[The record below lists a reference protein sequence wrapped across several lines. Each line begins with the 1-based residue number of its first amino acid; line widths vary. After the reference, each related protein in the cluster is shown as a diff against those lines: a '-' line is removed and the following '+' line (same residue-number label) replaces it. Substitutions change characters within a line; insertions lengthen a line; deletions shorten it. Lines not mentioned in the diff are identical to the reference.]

1 MFVILTTKP
10 LNDGTKGFRF
20 HFGIRIN
27 GKILGKKGFVRRR
40 KLQSNGIKF
49 TQGDCMNAYHIG
61 KTTVYTEKSTNKTTA
76 RKFRHV
82 AG

>member
-1 MFVILTTKP
+1 MFVILATKP

-20 HFGIRIN
+20 NFF
-27 GKILGKKGFVRRR
+27 GKKGIVRQR
-40 KLQSNGIKF
+40 KLKSNGIKF
-49 TQGDCMNAYHIG
+49 TKGDCMNAYHFG
-61 KTTVYTEKSTNKTTA
+61 KTTVYTELSTNTTTG

>member
-1 MFVILTTKP
+1 MFVILATKP

-20 HFGIRIN
+20 NF
-27 GKILGKKGFVRRR
+27 LGKKGIVRRR

-49 TQGDCMNAYHIG
+49 VRGDCMNAYHIG
-61 KTTVYTEKSTNKTTA
+61 KTTVYTERSTNTTTG

>member
-1 MFVILTTKP
+1 MFVILATKP
-10 LNDGTKGFRF
+10 LNDGTNGFRF
-20 HFGIRIN
+20 KFLGNIVIVRI
-27 GKILGKKGFVRRR
+27 R

-61 KTTVYTEKSTNKTTA
+61 KTTVYTEKSSNTTTG

>member
-1 MFVILTTKP
+1 MFVILATKP

-27 GKILGKKGFVRRR
+27 GKILGKKGIYRKRSTVNRQGKSIGDIMNGYHFGKRSVYFEQTTPKR
-40 KLQSNGIKF
+40 KL
-49 TQGDCMNAYHIG
+49 YH
-61 KTTVYTEKSTNKTTA
+61 
-76 RKFRHV
+76 F

>member
-1 MFVILTTKP
+1 MFVILATKP

-20 HFGIRIN
+20 NFGIRIN
-27 GKILGKKGFVRRR
+27 GKILGKKGFVRQR

-49 TQGDCMNAYHIG
+49 TKGDCMNAYHFG
-61 KTTVYTEKSTNKTTA
+61 KTTVYTEQSVNKTTA
-76 RKFRHV
+76 RKFCHL

>member
-1 MFVILTTKP
+1 MFVILATKP

-20 HFGIRIN
+20 NFF
-27 GKILGKKGFVRRR
+27 GKKGIVRQR

-49 TQGDCMNAYHIG
+49 TKGDCMNAYHFG
-61 KTTVYTEKSTNKTTA
+61 KTTIYTEQPVNKTTA
-76 RKFRHV
+76 RKFCHL

>member
-1 MFVILTTKP
+1 MFVILATKP

-20 HFGIRIN
+20 NF
-27 GKILGKKGFVRRR
+27 LGKKGIVRRR

-49 TQGDCMNAYHIG
+49 VKGDCMNAYHIG
-61 KTTVYTEKSTNKTTA
+61 KTTVYTEQSVNKTSA
-76 RKFRHV
+76 RKFCHL

>member
-1 MFVILTTKP
+1 MFVILATKP

-20 HFGIRIN
+20 NF
-27 GKILGKKGFVRRR
+27 LGKKGIVRRR

-61 KTTVYTEKSTNKTTA
+61 KTTVYTEQTVNKTSA
-76 RKFRHV
+76 RKFCHL

>member
-1 MFVILTTKP
+1 M
-10 LNDGTKGFRF
+10 
-20 HFGIRIN
+20 
-27 GKILGKKGFVRRR
+27 RRR

-61 KTTVYTEKSTNKTTA
+61 KTTVYTEKSSNTTTG